1 MEEAYKIVIM
11 IMKLMGNTL
20 LYLVGNWSFLTPRLQ
35 DSIKTTTTQVTTA
48 ATTNTNSIITT
59 NGNDENPSKL
69 L

>member
-20 LYLVGNWSFLTPRLQ
+20 LYLVGNWSFLTPRLW
-35 DSIKTTTTQVTTA
+35 DSIKTATTQVTTA
-48 ATTNTNSIITT
+48 ATSNTNSIITT